1 MMVKYPQ
8 EFPPQ
13 LAVEMKQSLKS
24 YRSAFSNYSNMFFGS
39 ILYWFLLRSKPW
51 FKLTGNPVQRLTF
64 TFLTA
69 SYMLDMNF
77 AETEYLTQQIYA
89 NNKYF

>member
-13 LAVEMKQSLKS
+13 LSAEMRQNLHH
-24 YRSAFSNYSNMFFGS
+24 YRSAFNRYSNMFFGG
-39 ILYWFLLRSKPW
+39 IGYWLLLRNKPW
-51 FKLTGNPVQRLTF
+51 FKLTGNPVQRVTF
-64 TFLTA
+64 VFLSM

-77 AETEYLTQQIYA
+77 GETEYLTQQIFA